1 MQAEMRML
9 DSLLELLR
17 STMVSK
23 LSKKTLYDSLPSL
36 MCPYLSLLAHQIW
49 EYREHLLTCLSARGF
64 LLDY

>member
-9 DSLLELLR
+9 GSLLQLLS
-17 STMVSK
+17 STMVSE
-23 LSKKTLYDSLPSL
+23 LSKETLYETLPSL
-36 MCPYLSLLAHQIW
+36 MCPYLSLLAHHIW